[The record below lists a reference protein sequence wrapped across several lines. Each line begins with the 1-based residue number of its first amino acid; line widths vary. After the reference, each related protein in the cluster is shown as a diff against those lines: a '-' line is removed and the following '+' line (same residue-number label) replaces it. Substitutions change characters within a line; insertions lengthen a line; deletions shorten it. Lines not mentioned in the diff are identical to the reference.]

1 MLVNDD
7 FLSVAGTRLN
17 TARAR
22 YSAFA
27 PDLSSW
33 TTLILSVSIPIDFIL
48 MSSSSGTL
56 SVTVTFIL

>member
-7 FLSVAGTRLN
+7 FLSVAGALLN

-27 PDLSSW
+27 PAWSSW